1 MPNESNTKLLLVAL
15 LAFCLGAGA
24 FTPPIRQ
31 AARLVG
37 LGSAADPE
45 NPTSPKAVGAELA
58 KAKEEIVAF
67 NTEALKYHCLDC
79 RWAVRC
85 TEHCREVP
93 ISEARRL
100 GGVACKVCGGSCG

>member
-15 LAFCLGAGA
+15 LAFCLGAGV
-24 FTPPIRQ
+24 FTPPLRQ
-31 AARLVG
+31 AVRLVG
-37 LGSAADPE
+37 LGPAQDPE
-45 NPTSPKAVGAELA
+45 VLASPVTEDLEIA
-58 KAKEEIVAF
+58 KAKEETVAF
-67 NTEALKYHCLDC
+67 NTETLKYHCLDC

-85 TEHCREVP
+85 TQHCREIP